1 MRRAICSGI
10 DRYRIWYK
18 ITYQRGRILSTDR
31 EAWRRYVEPSP
42 FASPETFFPCDGST
56 PKVRLTEET
65 APGGVRA
72 TRIEFATLHPLPY
85 EETNRAVG
93 HLYTPASDPHAPV
106 VVLCHGWA
114 HRERRGI
121 ARLYARPFLRRG
133 YSVLM
138 MAHPLH
144 FERTPPGAYSGEL
157 MVSGDASLTV
167 EAFRQAVT
175 DLGAA
180 VNYLKSTGRERW
192 GLFGYSLGG
201 YVAGLMACVKRDASF
216 LVMAGCG
223 DSILSPILDTPLGR
237 NVREDLSQSDLLD
250 REKLKVFWGTI
261 SPASWRPRLSRDR
274 ILLVAGRYDRIM
286 LPDSVSRLWDA
297 WDRPDLRWLPR
308 GHYTLLATP
317 GALFRTSLPF
327 IERWLPKT

>member
-1 MRRAICSGI
+1 M
-10 DRYRIWYK
+10 
-18 ITYQRGRILSTDR
+18 
-31 EAWRRYVEPSP
+31 
-42 FASPETFFPCDGST
+42 
-56 PKVRLTEET
+56 
-65 APGGVRA
+65 
-72 TRIEFATLHPLPY
+72 
-85 EETNRAVG
+85 
-93 HLYTPASDPHAPV
+93 
-106 VVLCHGWA
+106 
-114 HRERRGI
+114 
-121 ARLYARPFLRRG
+121 
-133 YSVLM
+133 
-138 MAHPLH
+138 
-144 FERTPPGAYSGEL
+144 
-157 MVSGDASLTV
+157 
-167 EAFRQAVT
+167 
-175 DLGAA
+175 
-180 VNYLKSTGRERW
+180 NYLKSTGRERW

-201 YVAGLMACVKRDASF
+201 YVAGLLACVRRDASF

-317 GALFRTSLPF
+317 GALFRTALPF